1 MSGNLIIIAAPSGAG
16 KSSLVAAL
24 LEADARVRLS
34 VSYTTRPPRPAE
46 VEGRDY
52 HFVSRPEFERM
63 IAAGDFLEHAEVY
76 GNLYGTSAAW
86 VRAALADGA
95 DIALEIDWQ
104 GAAQVRRLFPDA
116 IGIYIL
122 PPSLAA
128 LEQRLRARGQDSDQ
142 IVARRLAS
150 ARADMSHVIEF
161 DYVIIN
167 SVFGDAAADLAAIAR
182 AARLTR
188 RAQQLANGALLKD
201 LCSGTARARIT
212 AENCL

>member
-76 GNLYGTSAAW
+76 GNLYGTSATW

-104 GAAQVRRLFPDA
+104 GAAPERRPLFAP
-116 IGIYIL
+116 IGTHIL
-122 PPSLAA
+122 PPPPAA
-128 LEQRLRARGQDSDQ
+128 LQPP
-142 IVARRLAS
+142 V
-150 ARADMSHVIEF
+150 
-161 DYVIIN
+161 
-167 SVFGDAAADLAAIAR
+167 
-182 AARLTR
+182 
-188 RAQQLANGALLKD
+188 
-201 LCSGTARARIT
+201 SGP
-212 AENCL
+212 

>member
-76 GNLYGTSAAW
+76 GNLYGTSATW

-201 LCSGTARARIT
+201 LC
-212 AENCL
+212 

>member
-76 GNLYGTSAAW
+76 GNLYGTSATW

-104 GAAQVRRLFPDA
+104 GGAPGAGLLSAATVPASFPP
-116 IGIYIL
+116 IL
-122 PPSLAA
+122 PPP
-128 LEQRLRARGQDSDQ
+128 
-142 IVARRLAS
+142 
-150 ARADMSHVIEF
+150 
-161 DYVIIN
+161 
-167 SVFGDAAADLAAIAR
+167 
-182 AARLTR
+182 
-188 RAQQLANGALLKD
+188 
-201 LCSGTARARIT
+201 
-212 AENCL
+212 